1 LKQWA
6 DYKEI
11 SYTSNENL
19 LSNEKVIEKF
29 DREIAK
35 YNAEFAKWETVKK
48 FKLIA
53 KEWSIET
60 GELTPTLKLKRNVV
74 MEKCCDLVDAIYAE

>member
-1 LKQWA
+1 MKVWA
-6 DYKEI
+6 DYKKIIYASDEQLI
-11 SYTSNENL
+11 KNEQ
-19 LSNEKVIEKF
+19 VIDKF

-48 FKLIA
+48 FVLIE

-60 GELTPTLKLKRNVV
+60 GELTPTLKLKRNIV
-74 MEKCCDLVDAIYAE
+74 MEQCASIVEGIYA